1 MKNSG
6 RLTAQQQGGRLKINR
21 FLLLA
26 VALLASFSF
35 SFGQKTIITSD
46 ENKEQIVITNGSKT
60 WKHTSRTGLNSF
72 NIEYKGTIEVTDDD
86 KDVKSIS
93 PGGYLEIS
101 KTTFGSKREVLIES
115 ASGNSLRREYYE
127 GRKKVDWNPDGK
139 NWLAEI
145 LPEIVRS
152 TGIAAE
158 SRVNRFFK
166 QGGVEAVLNEMSRLD
181 GDYVVAIYGKHLIGK
196 DNLSNKEL
204 KQALDGISRELDSDY
219 YLAQILKDNA
229 KKLLKNESTAETFFE
244 AAKKIDSD
252 YYATVVLKEALE
264 TYTPSAASLT
274 KIMEAS
280 KEIGSDYYQA
290 SLLSE
295 VLNLDNLNGELLSEI
310 IKTARDIDSDYYQTQ
325 ILSKALE
332 KEGLSA
338 TSYNSLLEAVSN
350 VSSDY
355 YMASVFS
362 KLADNRLE
370 ESTIMKMVTL
380 VNDQMSSDYY
390 AAAVLSKLMEQQEL
404 SSKAVDALAMGIS
417 NLNSGHYA
425 ASTIKSVSKNDNL
438 SKESLLS
445 VIKSIGNIN
454 SDYYKASALESIA
467 RQVKK
472 SDSEVKDA
480 YRVVAKTINSNTY
493 YGKAMRAID

>member
-6 RLTAQQQGGRLKINR
+6 QLTANLPGSRLKINR

-26 VALLASFSF
+26 IAVLSSFTF
-35 SFGQKTIITSD
+35 SKGQKTVITTD
-46 ENKEQIVITNGSKT
+46 ENKEQNVITNGSKT
-60 WKHTSRTGLNSF
+60 WKHTSKTGLNSF

-101 KTTFGSKREVLIES
+101 KTTFGSKRKILIEAS
-115 ASGNSLRREYYE
+115 SGNSIRREYYE
-127 GRKKVDWNPDGK
+127 GRTKVNWDPAGK

-158 SRVNRFFK
+158 SRVNRYFK
-166 QGGVEAVLNEMSRLD
+166 QGGVEAVLNELSRLD
-181 GDYVVAIYGKHLIGK
+181 GDYVIAVYSKHLLGK
-196 DNLSNKEL
+196 ENLSNKEL
-204 KQALDGISRELDSDY
+204 KQAIDGIARELDSDY

-229 KKLLKNESTAETFFE
+229 EKLLKNESSASTYFE
-244 AAKKIDSD
+244 AVKKIESD
-252 YYATVVLKEALE
+252 YYATVVLKSALE
-264 TYTPSAASLT
+264 TYTPTAASLK

-290 SLLSE
+290 TLLSE
-295 VLNLDNLNGELLSEI
+295 VLDLDNLTGQLLSEI
-310 IKTARDIDSDYYQTQ
+310 IKTAQDIDSDYYQAQ
-325 ILSKALE
+325 VLSKALE

-338 TSYNSLLEAVSN
+338 ESYNSLLDAVSN

-362 KLADNRLE
+362 KLATNQLE
-370 ESTIMKMVTL
+370 EETIMKIVSL
-380 VNDQMSSDYY
+380 VKERMSSDYY
-390 AAAVLSKLMEQQEL
+390 AASVLSKLMEEQEL
-404 SSKAVDALAMGIS
+404 SSKAVDEIAMGIS
-417 NLNSGHYA
+417 NLSSGHYA
-425 ASTIKSVSKNDNL
+425 ASTIKSVSRNDNL

-445 VIKSIGNIN
+445 VIKSIGNID

-467 RQVKK
+467 GQVKK
-472 SDSEVKDA
+472 SDSAVKDA
-480 YRVVAKTINSNTY
+480 YRVVAKTISSNTY